1 MCHEKFSCV
10 IAEFGTRPEEEGEAP
25 YPTAG
30 FSAVYVL
37 AHELGHTF
45 GMRHDGASNDCDR
58 TGKNINILSV
68 AVAKGHHG

>member
-1 MCHEKFSCV
+1 MCHETFSCL
-10 IAEFGTRPEEEGEAP
+10 IAEFGAQPERASEDVP

-37 AHELGHTF
+37 AHELGHTL

-58 TGKNINILSV
+58 SG
-68 AVAKGHHG
+68 GF